1 MYLLIIIEF
10 NNYLNSTQWQPRGRG
25 RRVLCSVD
33 PDLDLWKILNIK
45 VMYIDLHKIYSYY
58 HFNFLKTYLVEDTQ
72 KEISKNILTRH
83 LSDITDVLDPEKL
96 ANDLHSRSAGLIT
109 FHIKDRVL
117 TTSSYPRYEKVSMLL
132 NDAWR
137 LLRGDEDH
145 EKVII
150 FVMF

>member
-1 MYLLIIIEF
+1 MINITCFFLITRISFTILSSGFVSQTRNNKWVTNFVTHELGSKCVWLAHVLINNYWVYKF

-72 KEISKNILTRH
+72 KRFLRTYSQDTC
-83 LSDITDVLDPEKL
+83 
-96 ANDLHSRSAGLIT
+96 LI
-109 FHIKDRVL
+109 
-117 TTSSYPRYEKVSMLL
+117 
-132 NDAWR
+132 
-137 LLRGDEDH
+137 
-145 EKVII
+145 
-150 FVMF
+150 

>member
-1 MYLLIIIEF
+1 M
-10 NNYLNSTQWQPRGRG
+10 
-25 RRVLCSVD
+25 
-33 PDLDLWKILNIK
+33 
-45 VMYIDLHKIYSYY
+45 
-58 HFNFLKTYLVEDTQ
+58 
-72 KEISKNILTRH
+72 
-83 LSDITDVLDPEKL
+83 SDITDVVLDPEKL
-96 ANDLHSRSAGLIT
+96 ANDLHSAGLIT